1 MWPEIAVCIPTFNRA
16 QIVKRTVE
24 LLRTNLHYSG
34 HVVIL
39 VGCDGD
45 DDTPDA
51 LASVG
56 DRDTGALVLSQRA
69 GGVGANMNRL
79 LRAAQVLRAA
89 QAQRIELFI
98 TMDDD
103 HHLIAPLCLDRHV
116 TKLMNDQSAGRIHLL
131 MEAKGDEH
139 YDNYKF
145 VGTLDSDHYWRVHWD
160 SPEHFIMSF
169 RPNITHWRWW
179 EVMGYLPEGLRTGQ
193 TEYQYAA
200 HCRMVGQSSVQHGSG
215 GVNVFVPLTAPGRE
229 TWAHVN
235 NGVSWNR
242 MGL

>member
-16 QIVKRTVE
+16 AIVRRTVE
-24 LLRTNLHYSG
+24 LLLAHLHYSG
-34 HVVIL
+34 RVTVI

-51 LASVG
+51 LIE
-56 DRDTGALVLSQRA
+56 TGASVLSQRA

-79 LRAAQVLRAA
+79 LKMA
-89 QAQRIELFI
+89 QAQRIEFYI

-116 TKLMNDQSAGRIHLL
+116 TKLMSDASAGRIHLL
-131 MEAKGDEH
+131 MEAKNDEH

-145 VGTLDSDHYWRVHWD
+145 IGTLDSDHYWRVHWD

-169 RPNITHWRWW
+169 RPNLTHQRWW
-179 EVMGYLPEGLRTGQ
+179 DVMGYLPEGLRTGE
-193 TEYQYAA
+193 TEWQYAA
-200 HCRMVGQSSVQHGSG
+200 HCRMAGQSGA
-215 GVNVFVPLTAPGRE
+215 GVNVLVPLTAPGRE